1 MQASDTRV
9 VRPAEWLLDYVES
22 GRTGR
27 VTAESADGRF
37 EVFVMNGE
45 ILAVHASDDGARM
58 VELLQNRGAPQ
69 RHVDLVARRTA
80 EGVGLSECLF
90 EILPDTQVMPLLRE
104 HFRDNLVRVLARA
117 TSHVFVPMDAVFTD
131 NIQVGHETRAL
142 VTELDAVADQL
153 RAFDAL
159 ADQIV
164 LRAGELPPDHHAA
177 DVAALCDG
185 TRTVQG
191 VLRRTPREPARVVV
205 ALRSLLDEGKVRLE
219 PPAVG
224 RPRAAAVAASA
235 PSAADATP
243 DDEMAAFQDYDSVR
257 AGGDFMT
264 DRALLDRVEVT
275 DGTAPAAGAD
285 VQTVEVVLEME
296 EAERSAVEASRP
308 VSLNFSGPKLQDT
321 EAQRKLE
328 VVNDV
333 LAEVATALDVQ
344 GGTGSG
350 AARIQLIVEGS
361 PAAFAPLFKGVE
373 VALDGRMAQ
382 ETLLRNLKR
391 RPAGEQRRLVNR
403 ALGDIIERALGVAG
417 EGLDDDALERM
428 LERIAGYQQRLGM

>member
-1 MQASDTRV
+1 MQPSDSRV
-9 VRPAEWLLDYVES
+9 LRPAEWLLDYVES

-37 EVFVMNGE
+37 DVFLMNGE
-45 ILAVHASDDGARM
+45 ILAVHATDDGARL
-58 VELLQNRGAPQ
+58 VELLQNRGAP
-69 RHVDLVARRTA
+69 RSHVDLVARRTA

-104 HFRDNLVRVLARA
+104 RFRDNLVRVLARA
-117 TSHVFVPMDAVFTD
+117 TAHAFTSMDAVFTD
-131 NIQVGHETRAL
+131 NIQVGHESRAL
-142 VTELDAVADQL
+142 LLELDVVADQL

-164 LRAGELPPDHHAA
+164 HRAGEVPADHHAA
-177 DVAALCDG
+177 DVAGLCDG

-191 VLRRTPREPARVVV
+191 VLRRTPREGARVVV
-205 ALRSLLDEGKVRLE
+205 ALRTLLDEGKVRLE
-219 PPAVG
+219 APSVG
-224 RPRAAAVAASA
+224 RPRAAASASA
-235 PSAADATP
+235 QSDATP

-257 AGGDFMT
+257 SGGDFMT

-275 DGTAPAAGAD
+275 DGSAPAPAGD
-285 VQTVEVVLEME
+285 VQVVEVVLEME
-296 EAERSAVEASRP
+296 EAERTAIEASRP

-333 LAEVATALDVQ
+333 LAEVAVALDAQ
-344 GGTGSG
+344 GGAGSG

-361 PAAFAPLFKGVE
+361 PAAFAPLFKGVD
-373 VALDGRMAQ
+373 VSLDGRMARD
-382 ETLLRNLKR
+382 TLLRNLKK

-403 ALGDIIERALGVAG
+403 ALGDLIERALGAAG
-417 EGLDDDALERM
+417 EALDDGALERM
-428 LERIAGYQQRLGM
+428 LERIAGYQKRLGM